1 MYNYHIFEDNAGRMH
16 LAVMDKH
23 GTCIYF
29 LCDDDRAMV
38 MATLAA
44 VKAGGD
50 PIADGWEGGESD
62 PAACYAEI
70 VGSVDANN
78 GGATEIFGL

>member
-1 MYNYHIFEDNAGRMH
+1 MYNYHIFEDNAGFLH
-16 LAVMDKH
+16 LAVVDEH
-23 GTCIYF
+23 DACVYY
-29 LCDDDRAMV
+29 LCDADRNLV

-44 VKAGGD
+44 LKAGGD

-70 VGSVDANN
+70 VGFVESRN
-78 GGATEIFGL
+78 GGATEIFDL